1 MPKSL
6 TLPPSN
12 SSLDAFFSEET
23 QQSEIRQQ
31 KFNLDG
37 IIENLLNYNSLSS
50 DLNTEIVVDRLNVV
64 ISRLDSLIEKNGL
77 GGFSL
82 QNLRR

>member
-50 DLNTEIVVDRLNVV
+50 DLNTSIRYIPPFSTL
-64 ISRLDSLIEKNGL
+64 LLLIM
-77 GGFSL
+77 
-82 QNLRR
+82 